1 VGVYSE
7 YLDRGMSFEDLTAER
22 KKQLQRI
29 SMLRGGRD
37 VLVYAADL
45 GKAGVS
51 VSIDYS
57 DILPVSDQLANL
69 KAKRVDVIIETPG
82 GDGAVA
88 EDIVRLLRGKFDEV
102 CFIVPGYAKSAGT
115 IIAMS
120 GDDILMG
127 PTSALGPI
135 DAQLLWQGKVFSAE
149 RAELP

>member
-1 VGVYSE
+1 
-7 YLDRGMSFEDLTAER
+7 M
-22 KKQLQRI
+22 
-29 SMLRGGRD
+29 
-37 VLVYAADL
+37 
-45 GKAGVS
+45 
-51 VSIDYS
+51 
-57 DILPVSDQLANL
+57 
-69 KAKRVDVIIETPG
+69 DVIIETPG

-115 IIAMS
+115 IIVMS

-149 RAELP
+149 RAERPRLRAHAGQGMAGPVQVQGLAHAFEQREAGDRRREEGPGG